1 VDAEKESAIPESETA
16 PELVEEPEVVAH
28 ISEES
33 EEDLPW
39 CVINTGKG
47 GA

>member
-1 VDAEKESAIPESETA
+1 VDAEKENAIPESEIT
-16 PELVEEPEVVAH
+16 PELAEKPEVVAH
-28 ISEES
+28 TAEES

-39 CVINTGKG
+39 CVVNVGKG